1 MTELTQVNSDFFFLD
16 FLWSFFFNLS
26 FCIKLFSLVL
36 CQFSLFLLFGYS
48 ESKLVKLTQI
58 CLKVFLTFFFYWTL
72 VFFLTRSSFLI
83 FFYLDL
89 ISPIV
94 GSSSYPELTQV
105 FCFDVVFSEV
115 FLFIFDIRLL
125 GLKLYNFLSFFF
137 CGFFWFHI
145 SGRVLVNLTWVVSD
159 YHCLNILF

>member
-16 FLWSFFFNLS
+16 FLWSFFFQFIILHKIIFPCALS
-26 FCIKLFSLVL
+26 IF
-36 CQFSLFLLFGYS
+36 
-48 ESKLVKLTQI
+48 T
-58 CLKVFLTFFFYWTL
+58 FLTVWLFREQVGKVNPDLLEGFFDIFFYWTL

-83 FFYLDL
+83 FFYPDL